1 MIKRVLIVD
10 DSGIS
15 RKVMRKCLE
24 FAGLSQAEF
33 IEAEDGEKA
42 LAALEKSKI
51 DLLVTDLNMPVMDGF
66 ELLRAIDEIDVGK
79 NLLKIVTS
87 SAASAAIDEEMK
99 RHGVIAVFAKPVSP
113 TAMAKVLAGKISDRS
128 AP

>member
-24 FAGLSQAEF
+24 FAGLSKAEF

-42 LAALEKSKI
+42 LAALEGGQI
-51 DLLVTDLNMPVMDGF
+51 DLLVTDLNMPIMDGF
-66 ELLRAIDEIDVGK
+66 ELLRAIDESALGK
-79 NLLKIVTS
+79 DMIKIVTS

-113 TAMAKVLAGKISDRS
+113 TAMAKVLAGKIGERS
-128 AP
+128 QP

>member
-33 IEAEDGEKA
+33 VEAEDGEKA
-42 LAALEKSKI
+42 LAVLEHGQI
-51 DLLVTDLNMPVMDGF
+51 DLLITDLNMPIMDGF
-66 ELLRAIDEIDVGK
+66 ELLRAIDESELGK
-79 NLLKIVTS
+79 HMIKIVTS
-87 SAASAAIDEEMK
+87 SAASAAIDDEMK
-99 RHGVIAVFAKPVSP
+99 RHGVVAVFAKPVSP
-113 TAMAKVLAGKISDRS
+113 TAMAKVLAGRISERS
-128 AP
+128 QP